1 MHCAS
6 VKVTTEKAGF
16 TSAIFFSH
24 SMHAPQ
30 GFRGFMSLWDSKID
44 RIGLGQGLRGF
55 MSLWGCKVGLGLGF
69 ELGLGRVRVRVM
81 FMTRFIAMDRDRVI

>member
-1 MHCAS
+1 
-6 VKVTTEKAGF
+6 
-16 TSAIFFSH
+16 
-24 SMHAPQ
+24 
-30 GFRGFMSLWDSKID
+30 MSLWDSKID